1 VEQRVAQTTE
11 VVLVARS
18 TKEVQVVQVTGAESS
33 SNLAH
38 TAVVTADRGLEE
50 YFPSYELHHV
60 EHQLKELNPES

>member
-1 VEQRVAQTTE
+1 MAQTTE

-50 YFPSYELHHV
+50 HLLEKL
-60 EHQLKELNPES
+60 

>member
-1 VEQRVAQTTE
+1 MAQTTE
-11 VVLVARS
+11 VVQVARS

-38 TAVVTADRGLEE
+38 TAVGTTGWGLEE
-50 YFPSYELHHV
+50 RLPSYEPHHV